1 MTVRARRRGQPLIV
15 LSGLL
20 LSWCALRAAALS
32 LGPVSGAEA
41 VLQGGP
47 AKQVS
52 GLAVQTP
59 GKPVGEQQREVSSMS
74 PGTLAVDEP
83 PVPQFD
89 AAASRVSREPVAAP
103 PPPVVPIWN
112 AQLVPLPPRPE
123 RAAPIRAATVR
134 AVPGRSA
141 APSRTRKGA
150 MRTVAGHQLLYTAA
164 LSVLPLPAEV
174 AALEARRTSVQPGK
188 RRWSADAWL
197 LWRQGSTGLAPTA
210 ALGGSYGAS
219 QAGMVFRYRL
229 TDEARA
235 ALAVY
240 FRSSAPLDQPDAAEL
255 ALGLQAQP
263 LRRLPLRTFAEV
275 RGDRLSGNLRARL
288 SAGVITAIGP
298 QRLPL
303 GFQAEPYGQAGY
315 VTGPGGTWFADGQVR
330 LDRRVLRQ
338 GRAELRAGAGVWG
351 GAQRDA
357 ARLDAGPGLTLSF
370 PLGSAQA
377 RLSADWRYRVAGKAA
392 PDSGLAVT
400 LATGF

>member
-1 MTVRARRRGQPLIV
+1 MTTRSRRRGQPLIV
-15 LSGLL
+15 LSGIL

-41 VLQGGP
+41 VAQEGLDSPAAGLVVQTGGRP
-47 AKQVS
+47 EGSSQWDGSSVPPTTFVPNAS
-52 GLAVQTP
+52 AVQQLDPAPST
-59 GKPVGEQQREVSSMS
+59 
-74 PGTLAVDEP
+74 
-83 PVPQFD
+83 
-89 AAASRVSREPVAAP
+89 ASRAVAP
-103 PPPVVPIWN
+103 PPSPVDMPVWELRP
-112 AQLVPLPPRPE
+112 APLPPSP
-123 RAAPIRAATVR
+123 VR
-134 AVPGRSA
+134 VAPGRSA
-141 APSRTRKGA
+141 APSRARKGA
-150 MRTVAGHQLLYTAA
+150 MRMVAGHQLLYTAA
-164 LSVLPLPAEV
+164 LGALPLPAEV
-174 AALEARRTSVQPGK
+174 AALEARRASAQPGQ
-188 RRWSADAWL
+188 RRWSADAWV
-197 LWRQGSTGLAPTA
+197 LWREGSTGLLPTA

-229 TDEARA
+229 TDQARA

-240 FRSSAPLDQPDAAEL
+240 LRTSAPLDQPDASEL

-275 RGDRLSGNLRARL
+275 RGDRQSGRLRARL
-288 SAGVITAIGP
+288 SAGVITAMGP

-315 VTGPGGTWFADGQVR
+315 VTGPSGTWFADGQLRV
-330 LDRRVLRQ
+330 DRRVLGY

-370 PLGSAQA
+370 PLGPAQA

-392 PDSGLAVT
+392 PGSGLAVT